1 MLISKK
7 YASLTALVLLLLPL
21 LLLAQWLETTI
32 PVASHP
38 CFLVY
43 NPYDNKVYCSN
54 DDSDIVTVI
63 DGAINEVITTIP
75 VGDGPGAL
83 VYNLNDNKVY
93 CANAWSDDVTVINGT
108 TNAVITTIA
117 VGNGPWQFTWNYAQ
131 NRTYVA
137 NWESSSI
144 SVLRDSVTGI
154 EEQSKSASYMSL
166 RVYPNP
172 AKTFFTIHTTAVVRS
187 VKIYDVLGQLI
198 DLESLKEL
206 ANEKQISLNGISS
219 GIYFIKVKTA
229 DTEFIKK
236 LIVTK

>member
-1 MLISKK
+1 
-7 YASLTALVLLLLPL
+7 
-21 LLLAQWLETTI
+21 
-32 PVASHP
+32 
-38 CFLVY
+38 
-43 NPYDNKVYCSN
+43 
-54 DDSDIVTVI
+54 
-63 DGAINEVITTIP
+63 
-75 VGDGPGAL
+75 L
-83 VYNLNDNKVY
+83 VYNLNYNKVY

-108 TNAVITTIA
+108 TNAVIKTIAVGSQPNALVYNSTNNKVYCSSYYGNNVTVIDGATDAVITTIA